1 MKLNI
6 RKMQEGGALGSSAQ
20 AYGFLDYTPYI
31 PQTAQ
36 TAGSGKTGVPTGEQ
50 PGGIL
55 SDDMIKALMGKGLTS
70 DVNRFVSEVNSMY
83 SNPLEANPFGSS
95 LNSSDIAR
103 KQLTLISRI
112 NQIQNGK
119 AMFDKAVDAARTSG
133 ALDEVAVTSFG
144 KVITFDNEAG
154 GIKQISP
161 TELAENSDRY
171 APLTNAE
178 LANLRMNNSNLAYDT
193 NIFNILDMIKLH
205 NPIFK

>member
-1 MKLNI
+1 M
-6 RKMQEGGALGSSAQ
+6 
-20 AYGFLDYTPYI
+20 
-31 PQTAQ
+31 
-36 TAGSGKTGVPTGEQ
+36 PTGEQ

-119 AMFDKAVDAARTSG
+119 SYV
-133 ALDEVAVTSFG
+133 
-144 KVITFDNEAG
+144 
-154 GIKQISP
+154 
-161 TELAENSDRY
+161 
-171 APLTNAE
+171 
-178 LANLRMNNSNLAYDT
+178 
-193 NIFNILDMIKLH
+193 
-205 NPIFK
+205 